1 MCYIDGLILENC
13 TLINTDLAFE
23 YSTNINVDIVS
34 KIDSVK
40 NPGSGII
47 KAAGIGT
54 LIMNP
59 RRVDVSKTKIECE
72 NIDEK
77 FSEDPNPNER

>member
-1 MCYIDGLILENC
+1 MVN
-13 TLINTDLAFE
+13 E
-23 YSTNINVDIVS
+23 YSTNINAVIVNQ
-34 KIDSVK
+34 IDSIK

-59 RRVDVSKTKIECE
+59 NRVDVSKTKIICE